1 MGFSGKNKKP
11 IQGFFSSVWVF
22 PMSRYKAGGL
32 LVMKSRS
39 GGMQS
44 FEFDRLNSGIR
55 GLYV

>member
-1 MGFSGKNKKP
+1 MGFSGERKKP
-11 IQGFFSSVWVF
+11 IQGFFCSVWVF
-22 PMSRYKAGGL
+22 PMSRCRAGGL

-39 GGMQS
+39 VGMQC